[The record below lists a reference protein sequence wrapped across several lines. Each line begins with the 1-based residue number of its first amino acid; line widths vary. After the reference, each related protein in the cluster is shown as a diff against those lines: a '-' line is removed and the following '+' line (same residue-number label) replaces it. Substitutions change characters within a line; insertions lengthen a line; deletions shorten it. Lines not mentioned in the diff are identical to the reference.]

1 MNTHVLAP
9 PGRLQALRELAT
21 PLDMARSALKA
32 PALMTCPRG
41 KGETVIVLPGYGTGD
56 RSTTVLRTFLRSLG
70 YRARGWNLGTN
81 RGDVEAL
88 MPLVQEYVAAHSK
101 AADEPVHLIGWSLGG
116 VLAREAARDLPRQVR
131 SVITLGTP
139 VVGGPR
145 YTAVGRIY
153 AAQGFDFDHI
163 ERAIAER
170 NKTPI
175 RVPVISIYS
184 KADGIVAWRAA
195 IDHHNPHVEHVEVS
209 ESHLSL
215 GFSSS
220 VFRII
225 AERLARGPATGA
237 GSAGYAGR

>member
-1 MNTHVLAP
+1 MNTHILTP

-21 PLDMARSALKA
+21 PLDMARSAMLA
-32 PALMTCPRG
+32 PGLVTCPRG
-41 KGETVIVLPGYGTGD
+41 RGETVLVLPGYGTGD

-70 YRARGWNLGTN
+70 YRPKGWTLGTN
-81 RGDVEAL
+81 RGDVAAL
-88 MPLVQEYVAAHSK
+88 MPLVQEYVTERSEAAG
-101 AADEPVHLIGWSLGG
+101 APVHLIGWSLGG
-116 VLAREAARDLPRQVR
+116 VLAREAARDLPEQVS

-139 VVGGPR
+139 VIGGPR

-153 AAQGFDFDHI
+153 ARQGFDFDHI
-163 ERAIAER
+163 EREIAER

-175 RVPVISIYS
+175 RVPVTSIYS

-195 IDHHNPHVEHVEVS
+195 IDHHNPQVEHVEVA

-225 AERLARGPATGA
+225 AQRLART
-237 GSAGYAGR
+237 